1 MSVFRLNEDNKTYY
15 RNLITF
21 QENLYS
27 ILQNSVARKLPP
39 LKVCKELK
47 NAALLNTEHHKKS
60 IKYQTWPRND
70 RL

>member
-27 ILQNSVARKLPP
+27 ILQNSVARKPP
-39 LKVCKELK
+39 PPPESL
-47 NAALLNTEHHKKS
+47 
-60 IKYQTWPRND
+60 
-70 RL
+70 